1 MISIKDTSVLISILT
16 KKFDQN
22 LIDIIAWLDNTYGR
36 TVITCGY
43 RPDDK
48 GGHGTDP
55 CTGIDVRS
63 WVFSNPKKVIR
74 HINDTWI
81 YDYKRPLQKVAILRG
96 VKSEKHIHLR
106 SCPHTRRRK

>member
-1 MISIKDTSVLISILT
+1 MISIQNTSVLISNLT
-16 KKFDQN
+16 IRYHQT

-63 WVFSNPKKVIR
+63 WVFSNPKKVVK
-74 HINDTWI
+74 HINDEWA
-81 YDYKRPLQKVAILRG
+81 YDLKRPLLKVAVLRG
-96 VKSEKHIHLR
+96 TKSEKHIHMR
-106 SCPHTRRRK
+106 CCDRTKRKS